1 MGDVRDGTQT
11 VQQPPDL
18 ETMTFPGALAKK
30 KDFGAWRSIVY
41 SGPRYSNPMNR
52 KATESTVD
60 RLIAMAADE
69 KPADPRNSHHP
80 EGPASLESLMLGEQG
95 LELEHNPIGKAL
107 LQFRVLMPYV
117 SQLMEMTHQNPSP
130 ALAAELKQSM
140 GELTNSQRE
149 LRMAV
154 QDQVVQM
161 QHLEKEIART
171 KELAER
177 NVNENVEVVDDLRS
191 MQSTVKKAAIGV
203 GTLLAALIGVI
214 VWMMVRGYRFH

>member
-1 MGDVRDGTQT
+1 MGDERYGAQA

-18 ETMTFPGALAKK
+18 ETLNFEGALTKK
-30 KDFGAWRSIVY
+30 KDFGAWQSIVY
-41 SGPRYSNPMNR
+41 SEPRYSNPMNR

-69 KPADPRNSHHP
+69 KPADPRNSHP
-80 EGPASLESLMLGEQG
+80 EMPASLESLMLGEQG

-117 SQLMEMTHQNPSP
+117 SQLMEMTHANPSP

-140 GELTNSQRE
+140 GDLTNSQRE

-161 QHLEKEIART
+161 QHLEKEIAKT
-171 KELAER
+171 KELTER
-177 NVNENVEVVDDLRS
+177 NVNENVEIVDDLRS

-203 GTLLAALIGVI
+203 GALLAALIGVI
-214 VWMMVRGYRFH
+214 VWMMVRGYHFHY